1 MMLGDGDAYTGV
13 MSSFSGVVQGL
24 YDQTLWPVIGEQLR
38 NPEAAAA
45 ETEAELSEM
54 EEPSEEQV
62 AASDKLEAQLRTVER
77 AVICNENTVAPDT
90 SLILPTLETRFT
102 GGDLMRYNEDNIASG
117 VFCTGWDATTTPTDI
132 SGQALDRAPLN
143 IGYTKDTA
151 VTADGATGMHRAMG
165 GELVT
170 VDGYS
175 HGVLLVEP
183 EKLADKVSAY
193 FA

>member
-38 NPEAAAA
+38 DPEAAAS

-54 EEPSEEQV
+54 EEPSEEQA

-90 SLILPTLETRFT
+90 SLILQTLETRFT

-117 VFCTGWDATTTPTDI
+117 
-132 SGQALDRAPLN
+132 
-143 IGYTKDTA
+143 
-151 VTADGATGMHRAMG
+151 
-165 GELVT
+165 
-170 VDGYS
+170 
-175 HGVLLVEP
+175 GVLRRLGCHDHADRYLGSGSGPRSVEHRLH
-183 EKLADKVSAY
+183 EGHRRDR
-193 FA
+193 